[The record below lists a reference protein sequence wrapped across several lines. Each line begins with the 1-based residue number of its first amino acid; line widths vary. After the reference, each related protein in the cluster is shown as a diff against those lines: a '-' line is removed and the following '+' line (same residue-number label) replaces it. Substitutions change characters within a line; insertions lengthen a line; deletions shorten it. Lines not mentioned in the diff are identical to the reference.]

1 MRDQDSDVII
11 VGGGAG
17 GAELA
22 VRLARAGCARVRLI
36 DQAATHVWKPRLH
49 ELAAGAARGELGEI
63 RYRDLAERWGFV
75 FEQAALGAIDPQ
87 EKTVTLAAGDAQQQ
101 RAYRVLVLALGGVT
115 PDLGVDGVTEHAFML
130 DRAPDAE
137 ALYKRFTKALDEAA
151 GQTPPRPARV
161 VIVGTG
167 LTGVEL
173 AGYLASHA
181 HVVARADT
189 THAQTLAIHLVE
201 ASATFMPGFDDAPTR
216 RGVRTRLEALGV
228 TVHTGQTIARVE
240 ADGVVTEQGTRL
252 DSDMTVWATG
262 RVGPPLAVHDERL
275 PANDKQQWRV
285 GKTLQSVVHADI
297 FALGDC
303 CALEDSPWPAT
314 AQVASQQAEHLS
326 AQIMAYLDGDTPAA
340 FVFRDKGVLMSFGAG
355 GDLGLVRGPRGDTL
369 RIHGHVSH
377 AAYRALERQ
386 HQWVLLGTRAT
397 VEGAAGDFFD
407 TLRARYV

>member
-1 MRDQDSDVII
+1 MHEQDNDVLI

-22 VRLARAGCARVRLI
+22 VRLARAGCAHVRLI

-49 ELAAGAARGELGEI
+49 ELAAGASRGELGEI
-63 RYRDLAERWGFV
+63 AYRDLAERWGFV
-75 FEQAALGAIDPQ
+75 FEQAGLADIAPATN
-87 EKTVTLAAGDAQQQ
+87 TVSLVADDGLHQ
-101 RAYRVLVLALGGVT
+101 RQYCVLVLALGGVT
-115 PDLGVDGVTEHAFML
+115 PDLDVAGVGEHALML
-130 DRAPDAE
+130 DRAPDASV
-137 ALYKRFTKALDEAA
+137 LYKRFTEALDRAA
-151 GQTPPRPARV
+151 GQTPPRPTQV

-173 AGYLASHA
+173 AGYLASHK
-181 HVVARADT
+181 HVVAQPGGAS
-189 THAQTLAIHLVE
+189 AQTLAIHLVE

-228 TVHTGQTIARVE
+228 TIHTGQPVAAVE
-240 ADGVVTEQGTRL
+240 ADGVVSQDGTRL
-252 DSDMTVWATG
+252 DSDLTVWAAG
-262 RVGPPLAVHDERL
+262 RIGPPLAVHIDAL
-275 PANDKQQWRV
+275 ACNDTQQWLV
-285 GKTLQSVVHADI
+285 GDTLQSRDHADI

-303 CALEDSPWPAT
+303 SAGEPASWPAT
-314 AQVASQQAEHLS
+314 AQVASQQAEHL
-326 AQIMAYLDGDTPAA
+326 ATQIMAYIDGDAPAA
-340 FVFRDKGVLMSFGAG
+340 FVFKDKGLLMSFGDG
-355 GDLGLVRGPRGDTL
+355 GDLGLIRGPRSDDI

-407 TLRARYV
+407 ALRARHA

>member
-36 DQAATHVWKPRLH
+36 DQAPTHVWKPRLH

-63 RYRDLAERWGFV
+63 GYRDLAERWGFV
-75 FEQAALGAIDPQ
+75 FEQAALTDIDPTA
-87 EKTVTLAAGDAQQQ
+87 KTIALAVGEARHERD
-101 RAYRVLVLALGGVT
+101 YRVLVLALGGVT
-115 PDLGVDGVTEHAFML
+115 PDLGVDGVAEHALML
-130 DRAPDAE
+130 DRSPDAE
-137 ALYKRFTKALDEAA
+137 ALYKRFTKALDDAA
-151 GQTPPRPARV
+151 AQTPPRAAQV

-189 THAQTLAIHLVE
+189 TSTQTLAIHLVE

-216 RGVRTRLEALGV
+216 RGVRTRLEGLGV
-228 TVHTGQTIARVE
+228 TIHTGQTIAGVE
-240 ADGVVTEQGTRL
+240 ADGVVTEDGTRL
-252 DSDMTVWATG
+252 DSDMTVWAAG
-262 RVGPPLAVHDERL
+262 RVGPPLAAHDKRL
-275 PANDKQQWRV
+275 ATNDKQQWRV
-285 GKTLQSVVHADI
+285 GKTLQSVAHADI

-303 CALEDSPWPAT
+303 CVHDDNPWPAT
-314 AQVASQQAEHLS
+314 AQVASQQAEHL
-326 AQIMAYLDGDTPAA
+326 APQIMAYLDGDTPTG
-340 FVFRDKGVLMSFGAG
+340 FVFKDKGVLMSFGDG
-355 GDLGLVRGPRGDTL
+355 GDLGLVRGRRADAI

-407 TLRARYV
+407 ALRARHA